1 MSVRPV
7 VFRLLK
13 RIRAP
18 LSNRPTKKIDPERY
32 EIEFLNLGI
41 QYYIAARCA
50 AHARLMPACGNLFHH
65 SIEMLLK
72 AYLLRNRP
80 PAFPERRAARQS
92 AFASSFGCKF
102 AILGK
107 TAALGRHGFA
117 ALASGC
123 RC

>member
-50 AHARLMPACGNLFHH
+50 ARAQLTPARAGTYF
-65 SIEMLLK
+65 II
-72 AYLLRNRP
+72 
-80 PAFPERRAARQS
+80 QS
-92 AFASSFGCKF
+92 KCS
-102 AILGK
+102 
-107 TAALGRHGFA
+107 
-117 ALASGC
+117 
-123 RC
+123 